1 VLPALGAVAGLGLAF
16 ALATARDVPLFY
28 PLFIPVTWIAL
39 RYGVPG
45 AMISVS
51 LAQAALVAALELTP
65 GSITVFDVQFPLL
78 SLGITALFPGALTSE
93 RDAALRQVRDQD
105 AVLQRSLCFAAAG
118 ELASALTHELNQPM
132 TALLSYVRAAEVMAE
147 TAAAANERLVGSLNK
162 AG

>member
-65 GSITVFDVQFPLL
+65 GSITLFDVQFPLL

-93 RDAALRQVRDQD
+93 RDAAL
-105 AVLQRSLCFAAAG
+105 LQLRFAAAG

-147 TAAAANERLVGSLNK
+147 TAAAASERLVGSLNK